1 MDHPRECDLVM
12 KGGITSGVVYPLAAV
27 ELAKEYRFRSIGG
40 ASAGAI
46 AAALTA
52 AAELGR
58 RRGADGF
65 PRLERE
71 ALELGAKLRSFFQPS
86 PPLAPLFRILLA
98 VVSAKGVAGRIVT
111 ALVAVA
117 REYAARTIGA
127 ALVAAALAIAALLF
141 GSPGVALAILVALL
155 VALPILWLRRCWID
169 LTRVLPDS
177 GFGLCPGPTQPGYV
191 TPGLVDWLDGMLDEL
206 AAQPADAGRPITFGD
221 LEPEGI
227 ELRAMTTCLSHGRPY
242 VLPFDNR
249 LFSFRISELERLF
262 PPRVIDWMTSDEV
275 QARAKAGPESL
286 RRDAAARVDD
296 EAEAETEEAVEPVD
310 APGEPHSGEPY
321 FHVPLAADLPVVVA
335 VRMSLSFPL
344 LFEAVPL
351 HACDFT
357 RLDPLARR
365 ELRKVWFTD
374 GGVCHNFPIHLF
386 DAMWP
391 TRPTFGITLEPFQ
404 PESHATRV
412 FLPSH
417 ARHGILRAFRDVESL
432 PGFLGSIVGTMQ
444 EWQDNLQSTLPGYRE
459 RIAHVALDEDE
470 GGLNL
475 DMDATVIDKL
485 VEYGRKV
492 GGRLRADFDW
502 PAHRWTRHLQAML
515 RLDAALV
522 AKGVDVDALVAGR
535 APNTRPY
542 GQSATWHAAAGAL
555 LGAWSAAADTEEAA
569 QVRATARVPHPVPA
583 MRIVPRE

>member
-1 MDHPRECDLVM
+1 MDQPRECDLVM

-27 ELAKEYRFRSIGG
+27 ELAKQYRFRSIGG

-71 ALELGAKLRSFFQPS
+71 ARELGGKLRGLFQPS

-98 VVSAKGVAGRIVT
+98 VVSAKGVAGRIVVG
-111 ALVAVA
+111 LVAVA
-117 REYAARTIGA
+117 REYAACTVGA
-127 ALVAAALAIAALLF
+127 ALVAVALAVAAFLA
-141 GSPGVALAILVALL
+141 GSPGVALAVLVALF
-155 VALPILWLRRCWID
+155 VALPLLWLRRFWID
-169 LTRVLPDS
+169 LTRVMPAS
-177 GFGLCPGPTQPGYV
+177 SFGLCPGPTQPGHV
-191 TPGLVDWLDGMLDEL
+191 TPGLVEWLDGMLDEL
-206 AAQPADAGRPITFGD
+206 AAQPGDAGRPLTFGD
-221 LEPEGI
+221 LEPQGI
-227 ELRAMTTCLSHGRPY
+227 ELRVMTTCLSHGRPY

-262 PPRVIDWMTSDEV
+262 PPPVIDWMTSDEV
-275 QARAKAGPESL
+275 QARAKTGPEAL

-296 EAEAETEEAVEPVD
+296 EAEAETEEAVEPAD
-310 APGEPHSGEPY
+310 APGEPY

-357 RLDPLARR
+357 RRDPLARR

-386 DAMWP
+386 DALWP

-404 PESHATRV
+404 PESHVSRV
-412 FLPSH
+412 FLASH
-417 ARHGILRAFRDVESL
+417 ARHGILRAFRDVDSL
-432 PGFLGSIVGTMQ
+432 PRFVSSLVGTMQ

-459 RIAHVALDEDE
+459 RIAHVALDDEE

-485 VEYGRKV
+485 VEYGREV
-492 GGRLRADFDW
+492 GGRLSNDFDW
-502 PAHRWTRHLQAML
+502 PAHRWTRQLQATL
-515 RLDAALV
+515 RLDAALA
-522 AKGVDVDALVAGR
+522 AKGGDVDAQVAGR
-535 APNTRPY
+535 APNARPY
-542 GQSATWHAAAGAL
+542 GQSAAWHASAGAL
-555 LGAWSAAADTEEAA
+555 LGEWSASAATDEAA
-569 QVRATARVPHPVPA
+569 AVRATARVPHPVPV